1 MCKATSP
8 LSTSPGGILLVPP
21 VPLVP
26 LVVVAADGCLPAK
39 ITTQHTVFSQCV
51 CVYLCY
57 LIARPKCLAAKAM
70 AALRRPAT
78 SCADYPE

>member
-8 LSTSPGGILLVPP
+8 LSTSPGGILLVP
-21 VPLVP
+21 LVL

-39 ITTQHTVFSQCV
+39 ITTQLTVFSPCV
-51 CVYLCY
+51 CLCVCY